1 MVDEKEKPDCYYGSL
16 SEQLMWEH
24 DYTVSGGM
32 DGRWKEGTKW
42 GEYSYNVCRGVALI
56 AVTRTTT
63 VTTVA
68 TKAKAAK
75 ETEI

>member
-1 MVDEKEKPDCYYGSL
+1 
-16 SEQLMWEH
+16 MWEH
-24 DYTVSGGM
+24 DYTVSGG
-32 DGRWKEGTKW
+32 RWEEGTKW

-63 VTTVA
+63 VTAAVA